1 VEGLWLMNNFDLV
14 IIGGGPAGIAAAAT
28 AAKHG
33 LSVALIDERPTLGG
47 QIYKRVGPGFKVKSA
62 KEVGKDYFLGEKLI
76 AELNGSNVN
85 IFLETLVVAIEDSSV
100 VIARNG
106 QSAEKLIY
114 KKLLISPGAYDRP
127 VAFPG
132 WTLPGVITAGAAQ
145 SLVKT
150 QRVNPGSRIFFAGS
164 GPLAL
169 AFPAQLSGYG
179 ANIVG
184 IIEAAPRPGIFKA
197 LRILLAI
204 FGNLDLMRDAAKYQ
218 FHLISNRIPMNYR
231 RIIVSA
237 NGKDR
242 VESVTHARVDKNWRV
257 IPGTEKTVAVD
268 ALCVGYGF
276 FPSVELFRLLGCEL
290 EYEESRGGAV
300 VKLDNWGATSV
311 ANVFG
316 AGDGTGISG
325 SYVAIARGRL
335 AALKIAAELGKISEK
350 SLSTLAAGYQKTFAQ
365 RTKFQSAINNAYEIK
380 SGIYELANNETVIC
394 RCESVKLESILPVLE
409 STVDPSVVK
418 AYTRCGMGLCQGRN
432 CQRQISAL
440 LAKKQNIPISQILQ
454 ATPRFPTK
462 PISLGQIAD
471 SSITSEK
478 YFIDAE

>member
-1 VEGLWLMNNFDLV
+1 MKTFDLV
-14 IIGGGPAGIAAAAT
+14 VIGGGPAGIAAAAT

-62 KEVGKDYFLGEKLI
+62 KEVGKDYFLGEELI
-76 AELNGSNVN
+76 AELDNSNVKL
-85 IFLETLVVAIEDSSV
+85 FLETLVATIEESSV

-106 QSAEKLIY
+106 QHAEKLTY

-150 QRVNPGSRIFFAGS
+150 QRVLPGSRIFFAGS

-197 LRILLAI
+197 LRILLAVI
-204 FGNLDLMRDAAKYQ
+204 GNLDLMRDAAKYQ
-218 FHLISNRIPMNYR
+218 FHLISNRIPMTYR

-242 VESVTHARVDKNWRV
+242 VESVTHARVDKDWRV
-257 IPGTEKTVAVD
+257 IPGTEKTVEVD

-290 EYEESRGGAV
+290 AYEESRGGAV

-335 AALKIAAELGKISEK
+335 AALKIAAELGKISET
-350 SLSTLAAGYQKTFAQ
+350 SLTALETGFQKTFKR

-380 SGIYELANNETVIC
+380 SGIYALADNKTVIC
-394 RCESVKLESILPVLE
+394 RCESVTLENILPVLE

-440 LAKKQNIPISQILQ
+440 IAEKQNISIAEISQ

>member
-1 VEGLWLMNNFDLV
+1 MKTFDLV
-14 IIGGGPAGIAAAAT
+14 IIGGGPAGIAAAST

-33 LSVALIDERPTLGG
+33 LEVAIIDERPTLGG
-47 QIYKRVGPGFKVKSA
+47 QIYKRVGPGYKVKSA
-62 KEVGKDYFLGEKLI
+62 KEFGKDYYLGEVLI
-76 AELNGSNVN
+76 SELDGSNVEL
-85 IFLETLVVAIEDSSV
+85 FLETLVVTIEDSEV
-100 VIARNG
+100 VFARNG
-106 QSAEKLIY
+106 QNTEKLAF
-114 KKLLISPGAYDRP
+114 KKLLIAPGAYDRP

-150 QRVNPGSRIFFAGS
+150 QRVLPGSKIFFAGS

-179 ANIVG
+179 ANIIG
-184 IIEAAPRPGIFKA
+184 ITEAAPRPGIFKSIRIA
-197 LRILLAI
+197 LSVIGNFDLL
-204 FGNLDLMRDAAKYQ
+204 RDAAKYQ
-218 FHLISNRIPMNYR
+218 FHLISNRIPMKYR
-231 RIIVSA
+231 SIIVSA

-242 VESVTHARVDKNWRV
+242 VESVTYAKVDKNWRV
-257 IPGTEKTVAVD
+257 IPGSEKTVEAD
-268 ALCVGYGF
+268 ALCIGYGF

-290 EYEESRGGAV
+290 AYEESRGGAV

-311 ANVFG
+311 ANIFG

-350 SLSTLAAGYQKTFAQ
+350 SLTSLASGYQKTFT
-365 RTKFQSAINNAYEIK
+365 RRVKFQSAINKAYEIK
-380 SGIYELANNETVIC
+380 DGIYELADNQTVIC
-394 RCESVKLESILPVLE
+394 RCESVKLESILPSLE
-409 STVDPSVVK
+409 STIDPSVVK

-440 LAKKQNIPISQILQ
+440 IAQKHGIPISQITQ

-462 PISLGQIAD
+462 PIKLGQIAD
-471 SSITSEK
+471 ASIRDEK
-478 YFIDAE
+478 YFVDAEQ

>member
-1 VEGLWLMNNFDLV
+1 MTTFDLV
-14 IIGGGPAGIAAAAT
+14 IIGGGPAGIAAAST

-33 LSVALIDERPTLGG
+33 LEVAIIDERPTLGG

-62 KEVGKDYFLGEKLI
+62 KEVGKDYYLGEVLI
-76 AELNGSNVN
+76 AELDGSSVTF
-85 IFLETLVVAIEDSSV
+85 FLETLVVTIENSEV
-100 VIARNG
+100 VIAKSG
-106 QSAEKLIY
+106 QNTEKIAF
-114 KKLLISPGAYDRP
+114 KKLLVAPGAYDRP

-150 QRVNPGSRIFFAGS
+150 QRVLPGSRIFFAGS

-169 AFPAQLSGYG
+169 AFPAQLSAYG
-179 ANIVG
+179 ANIIG
-184 IIEAAPRPGIFKA
+184 IVEAAPRPGILKSIRIA
-197 LRILLAI
+197 LSVIGNFDLL
-204 FGNLDLMRDAAKYQ
+204 RDAAKYQ
-218 FHLISNRIPMNYR
+218 FHLISNRIPMKYR
-231 RIIVSA
+231 SIIVSA

-242 VESVTHARVDKNWRV
+242 VESVTYAKVDKNWRV
-257 IPGTEKTVAVD
+257 IPGSEKTVEAD
-268 ALCVGYGF
+268 ALCIGYGF

-290 EYEESRGGAV
+290 GYEESRGGAV

-311 ANVFG
+311 ANIFG

-350 SLSTLAAGYQKTFAQ
+350 SLSSLAANYQKTFA
-365 RTKFQSAINNAYEIK
+365 RRIKFQSAINNAYEIK
-380 SGIYELANNETVIC
+380 PGIYELADQETIIC
-394 RCESVKLESILPVLE
+394 RCESVKLESILPSLE
-409 STVDPSVVK
+409 STIDPSVVK

-440 LAKKQNIPISQILQ
+440 IAKKHGIAISEITQ

-462 PISLGQIAD
+462 PVKLGQIAD
-471 SSITSEK
+471 ASIRDEK
-478 YFIDAE
+478 YFVDAE

>member
-1 VEGLWLMNNFDLV
+1 MKTFDLV

-62 KEVGKDYFLGEKLI
+62 KEVGKDYFLGEELI
-76 AELNGSNVN
+76 NELENSSVEL
-85 IFLETLVVAIEDSSV
+85 FLETLVGTIENSAV
-100 VIARNG
+100 VIVRNG
-106 QSAEKLIY
+106 ESAERLSY

-197 LRILLAI
+197 LRILFAVI
-204 FGNLDLMRDAAKYQ
+204 GNLDLMRDAAKYQ
-218 FHLISNRIPMNYR
+218 FHLISNRIPMTYR
-231 RIIVSA
+231 RIIISA

-242 VESVTHARVDKNWRV
+242 VESVTHAKVDKNWRV
-257 IPGTEKTVAVD
+257 IPGTEKTVEVD

-290 EYEESRGGAV
+290 AYEESRGGAV

-335 AALKIAAELGKISEK
+335 AALKIAAELGKISET
-350 SLSTLAAGYQKTFAQ
+350 SLTALATGFQKTFKR

-380 SGIYELANNETVIC
+380 SGIYALADNKTVIC
-394 RCESVKLESILPVLE
+394 RCESVTLENILPVLE

-418 AYTRCGMGLCQGRN
+418 AYTRCGLGLCQGRN

-440 LAKKQNIPISQILQ
+440 IAEKQNISIAEISQ

>member
-1 VEGLWLMNNFDLV
+1 MKTFDLV
-14 IIGGGPAGIAAAAT
+14 VIGGGPAGIAAAAT

-62 KEVGKDYFLGEKLI
+62 KEVGKDYFLGEELI
-76 AELNGSNVN
+76 NELENSSVEL
-85 IFLETLVVAIEDSSV
+85 FLETLVGTIENSAV
-100 VIARNG
+100 VIVRNG
-106 QSAEKLIY
+106 ESAERLSY

-197 LRILLAI
+197 LRILFAVI
-204 FGNLDLMRDAAKYQ
+204 GNLDLMRDAAKYQ
-218 FHLISNRIPMNYR
+218 FHLISNRIPMTYR
-231 RIIVSA
+231 RIIISA

-242 VESVTHARVDKNWRV
+242 VESVTHAKVDKNWRV
-257 IPGTEKTVAVD
+257 IPGTEKTVEVD

-290 EYEESRGGAV
+290 AYEESRGGAV

-335 AALKIAAELGKISEK
+335 AALKIAAELGKISET
-350 SLSTLAAGYQKTFAQ
+350 SLTALATGFQKTFKR

-380 SGIYELANNETVIC
+380 SGIYALADNKTVIC
-394 RCESVKLESILPVLE
+394 RCESVTLENILPVLE

-440 LAKKQNIPISQILQ
+440 IAEKQNISIAEISQ

>member
-1 VEGLWLMNNFDLV
+1 MNYRRIIVSANGKNRVESV
-14 IIGGGPAGIAAAAT
+14 T
-28 AAKHG
+28 HAK
-33 LSVALIDERPTLGG
+33 VD
-47 QIYKRVGPGFKVKSA
+47 IYF
-62 KEVGKDYFLGEKLI
+62 
-76 AELNGSNVN
+76 
-85 IFLETLVVAIEDSSV
+85 ETLVATIEQSEVV
-100 VIARNG
+100 VIQNG
-106 QSAEKLIY
+106 KSAERLSFR
-114 KKLLISPGAYDRP
+114 KLLISPGAYDRP
-127 VAFPG
+127 VVFPG

-150 QRVNPGSRIFFAGS
+150 QRVAPGSRIFFAGS

-184 IIEAAPRPGIFKA
+184 IIEAAPRPGILKSIRIA
-197 LRILLAI
+197 LSVLGNFDLL
-204 FGNLDLMRDAAKYQ
+204 RDAAKYQ
-218 FHLISNRIPMNYR
+218 LHLISNRIPMNYR

-237 NGKDR
+237 NGKNR
-242 VESVTHARVDKNWRV
+242 VESVTHAKVDKNWQV
-257 IPGTEKTVAVD
+257 IPGTEKTVEVD
-268 ALCVGYGF
+268 ALCIGYGF

-290 EYEESRGGAV
+290 GYEESRGGTV
-300 VKLDNWGATSV
+300 VKLDEWGATSV

-335 AALKIAAELGKISEK
+335 AALKIAAELGKISES
-350 SLSTLAAGYQKTFAQ
+350 SLPKLAAGFRKILN
-365 RTKFQSAINNAYEIK
+365 RRVRFQSAINNAYEIK
-380 SGIYELANNETVIC
+380 SGIYDLANEKTIIC
-394 RCESVKLESILPVLE
+394 RCESVTLESILPVLE
-409 STVDPSVVK
+409 STIDPSVVK
-418 AYTRCGMGLCQGRN
+418 AYTRVGMGMCQGRN

-440 LAKKQNIPISQILQ
+440 IAEKAKISISQITQ

-471 SSITSEK
+471 STVSSEK

>member
-1 VEGLWLMNNFDLV
+1 MKTFDLV
-14 IIGGGPAGIAAAAT
+14 VIGGGPAGIAAAAT

-62 KEVGKDYFLGEKLI
+62 KEVGKDYFLGEELI
-76 AELNGSNVN
+76 AELDNSNVKL
-85 IFLETLVVAIEDSSV
+85 FLETLVATIEESSV

-106 QSAEKLIY
+106 QHAEKLTY

-150 QRVNPGSRIFFAGS
+150 QRVLPGSRIFFAGS

-197 LRILLAI
+197 LRILLAVI
-204 FGNLDLMRDAAKYQ
+204 GNLDLMRDAAKYQ
-218 FHLISNRIPMNYR
+218 FHLISNRIPMTYR

-242 VESVTHARVDKNWRV
+242 VESVTPAKVDKNWRV
-257 IPGTEKTVAVD
+257 IPGTEKTVEVD

-290 EYEESRGGAV
+290 AYEESRGGAV

-335 AALKIAAELGKISEK
+335 AALKIAAELGKISET
-350 SLSTLAAGYQKTFAQ
+350 SLTALATGFQKTFKR

-380 SGIYELANNETVIC
+380 SGIYALADNKTVIC
-394 RCESVKLESILPVLE
+394 RCESVTLENILPVLE

-440 LAKKQNIPISQILQ
+440 IAEKQNISIAEISQ

>member
-1 VEGLWLMNNFDLV
+1 MKTFDLIV
-14 IIGGGPAGIAAAAT
+14 IGGGPAGIAAAAT
-28 AAKHG
+28 SSKHG
-33 LSVALIDERPTLGG
+33 LQVAIIDERPTLGG

-62 KEVGKDYFLGEKLI
+62 KEVGKDYFLGEELI
-76 AELNGSNVN
+76 SELDKSSVE
-85 IFLETLVVAIEDSSV
+85 IFFETVVLTIENSSV
-100 VIARNG
+100 VIVKSG
-106 QSAEKLIY
+106 ESAEKIGY

-127 VAFPG
+127 VVFPG

-184 IIEAAPRPGIFKA
+184 ITEAAPRPGIFKA
-197 LRILLAI
+197 LRILLAVV
-204 FGNLDLMRDAAKYQ
+204 GNLDLMRDAAKYQ
-218 FHLISNRIPMNYR
+218 FHLISNRIPMSYG

-237 NGKDR
+237 NGKGR

-257 IPGTEKTVAVD
+257 IPNTEKTVAVD
-268 ALCVGYGF
+268 ALCIGYGF
-276 FPSVELFRLLGCEL
+276 FPSVELFRLLDCDL
-290 EYEESRGGAV
+290 SYEESRGGTT

-311 ANVFG
+311 ANIFG

-335 AALKIAAELGKISEK
+335 AALKIAAELGKISEN
-350 SLSTLAAGYQKTFAQ
+350 SLTTLAAEHQKTLVR
-365 RTKFQSAINNAYEIK
+365 RTKFQSAINHAYEIK
-380 SGIYELANNETVIC
+380 EGIYELADNETVIC
-394 RCESVKLESILPVLE
+394 RCESVKLASILPVLE
-409 STVDPSVVK
+409 STIDPSVVK

-440 LAKKQNIPISQILQ
+440 LAKKQNIPISQISQ

-471 SSITSEK
+471 ATVSAEK

>member
-1 VEGLWLMNNFDLV
+1 MKTFDLV
-14 IIGGGPAGIAAAAT
+14 IIGGGPAGIAAAST
-28 AAKHG
+28 AAEHG
-33 LSVALIDERPTLGG
+33 LEVAIIDERPTLGG

-62 KEVGKDYFLGEKLI
+62 KEVGKDYYLGEKLI
-76 AELNGSNVN
+76 AELDNSTVKLY
-85 IFLETLVVAIEDSSV
+85 FETIVATIENSEVVV
-100 VIARNG
+100 V
-106 QSAEKLIY
+106 QSGKNAERLSY
-114 KKLLISPGAYDRP
+114 RKLLVSPGAYDRP
-127 VAFPG
+127 VVFPG

-150 QRVNPGSRIFFAGS
+150 QRVLPGSRIFFAGS

-184 IIEAAPRPGIFKA
+184 IIEAAPRPGILKSIRIA
-197 LRILLAI
+197 LSVLGNFDLL
-204 FGNLDLMRDAAKYQ
+204 RDAAKYQ
-218 FHLISNRIPMNYR
+218 THLLSNRIPMNYR

-237 NGKDR
+237 NGKHR

-257 IPGTEKTVAVD
+257 IPGTEKTVEVD
-268 ALCVGYGF
+268 ALCIGYGF

-290 EYEESRGGAV
+290 GYEESRGGTV
-300 VKLDNWGATSV
+300 VKLDEWGATTV

-335 AALKIAAELGKISEK
+335 AALKIAAELGKISES
-350 SLSTLAAGYQKTFAQ
+350 SLSKLTAGFRKTLN
-365 RTKFQSAINNAYEIK
+365 RRVKFQSAINRAYEIK
-380 SGIYELANNETVIC
+380 SGIYGLADEKTVIC
-394 RCESVKLESILPVLE
+394 RCESVTLESILPVLE

-418 AYTRCGMGLCQGRN
+418 AYTRCGMGMCQGRN

-440 LAKKQNIPISQILQ
+440 IAEKAKIPISQITQ

-471 SSITSEK
+471 STVTSEK